1 MVNSGHGRPDVV
13 RSLLLLPQRNL
24 PLLLVSWTLVYEMFF
39 YLLFA
44 GALRW
49 LREDDLSRVPMAWA
63 VVVIAGHALLR
74 PGEDQPVLNLLF
86 SPLLLEFIL
95 GCLVAQHVAGI
106 GRRAAIGSLI
116 MGVAGFAAGTLA
128 LAARGE
134 PFPPGWTR
142 VLIYGSSSALVVAA
156 LIALERTSRHRVP
169 RPLVALGDASY
180 SLYLSHVPVIAVV
193 GLVWRRLAAEPPPGL
208 HVAALVSGFAVAL
221 AAGVA
226 SFHLIEMPLLRA
238 SRRLATCRHGRAD
251 PLGFTP
257 AACRRSPMSEACI
270 VGWAHS
276 PFGKLDDPDVEAL
289 IGRVAR
295 AAIDDAGIAP
305 ADVEA
310 GFVSLFN
317 NGFSA
322 QDFPASL
329 VLQHVPEL
337 RFRPITRY
345 ENACAS
351 GSAAVHGARDFLA
364 AGRGRFAL
372 VIGVEKMTA
381 TPGAQVGDILLKA
394 SYQKEEADIPAGF
407 AGVFGRIA
415 ERYFQ
420 RYGDQSDALAAI
432 AAKNHRNGVDNP
444 YAQMRKDLGYD
455 FCRHVSEK
463 NPYVAPP
470 LKRTDCSLVS
480 DGAAALVMT
489 DEETARSMGKAVRF
503 RAAVQVND
511 FLPISRR
518 DVTRFEG
525 AAEAWRRA
533 LDVADVRLDELSF
546 VELHD
551 CFTIA
556 ELLEYEAMG
565 LTAPGQGA
573 RAVLEGWTAKD
584 GRLPV
589 NPSGGLKAKG
599 HPIGA
604 TGVSMHAITAMQ
616 LTGQAGAMQLPKADI
631 AGVFNMG
638 GAAVANYVS
647 ILEAMR

>member
-1 MVNSGHGRPDVV
+1 M
-13 RSLLLLPQRNL
+13 
-24 PLLLVSWTLVYEMFF
+24 T
-39 YLLFA
+39 
-44 GALRW
+44 
-49 LREDDLSRVPMAWA
+49 
-63 VVVIAGHALLR
+63 
-74 PGEDQPVLNLLF
+74 
-86 SPLLLEFIL
+86 
-95 GCLVAQHVAGI
+95 
-106 GRRAAIGSLI
+106 
-116 MGVAGFAAGTLA
+116 
-128 LAARGE
+128 
-134 PFPPGWTR
+134 
-142 VLIYGSSSALVVAA
+142 
-156 LIALERTSRHRVP
+156 
-169 RPLVALGDASY
+169 
-180 SLYLSHVPVIAVV
+180 
-193 GLVWRRLAAEPPPGL
+193 
-208 HVAALVSGFAVAL
+208 
-221 AAGVA
+221 
-226 SFHLIEMPLLRA
+226 
-238 SRRLATCRHGRAD
+238 
-251 PLGFTP
+251 
-257 AACRRSPMSEACI
+257 EACI

-276 PFGKLDDPDVEAL
+276 PFGKLEDPDVEGL

-295 AAIDDAGIAP
+295 TAIEDAGIAP
-305 ADVEA
+305 TDVE
-310 GFVSLFN
+310 GTFVSLFN
-317 NGFSA
+317 NGFSK

-381 TPGAQVGDILLKA
+381 TPGADVGDILLKA

-444 YAQMRKDLGYD
+444 YAQMRKDLGYE

-511 FLPISRR
+511 FLPISKR
-518 DVTRFEG
+518 DITSFEG

-533 LDVADVRLDELSF
+533 LDVANVKLDELSF
-546 VELHD
+546 VESHD

-616 LTGQAGAMQLPKADI
+616 LTGQAGTMQLPKAEI

-647 ILEAMR
+647 ILEAVR